1 MKGYGD
7 MAKEQNTPSHVNLEL
22 ALLALQTAMS
32 GIRLIEQNDITSEFR
47 GRLPAVLDELSK
59 ATYFLNK
66 LKTPSKPMA
75 IHGFN

>member
-1 MKGYGD
+1 
-7 MAKEQNTPSHVNLEL
+7 MAKKQNTSSHINLEL

-47 GRLPAVLDELSK
+47 DRLPAVLDELSK

-66 LKTPSKPMA
+66 LKTPSTSMP
-75 IHGFN
+75 IFFNN